1 MNSLNSKKMQESGGW
16 IKKDY
21 RKNGTNSNNN
31 WGKKDI
37 QSSHYHQQKQP
48 DKFVVQQPVSSV
60 ASVVVCGFNVRNYV
74 SELTS
79 GEFRWINNCII

>member
-1 MNSLNSKKMQESGGW
+1 MNSLNSKKIQESGGW

-48 DKFVVQQPVSSV
+48 DKFVVQPQV